1 MALQQSAKQS
11 SILDF
16 FKRKNSLTQASGTPA
31 ASNEKLPPKLV
42 KETINTNNKRPLEG
56 DECKKP
62 ESLIVDVSFIKDGL
76 LDICLDLPTDETTEE
91 VVEENKENNNNLPN
105 SNFIFSTFRS
115 IIRSV
120 ISDEHYA
127 NLFNEN
133 DWNIVQDFT
142 CLPGMP
148 TGTLF
153 KTAVKI
159 ISF

>member
-16 FKRKNSLTQASGTPA
+16 FKRKNSLKQASGTPA
-31 ASNEKLPPKLV
+31 ASHEKLPSIA
-42 KETINTNNKRPLEG
+42 KEIINTNNKRSLED

-76 LDICLDLPTDETTEE
+76 LDICLDLPTEETTEE

-105 SNFIFSTFRS
+105 SHFIFSTFRS

-133 DWNIVQDFT
+133 DWNIVQEFT

-148 TGTLF
+148 
-153 KTAVKI
+153 
-159 ISF
+159 